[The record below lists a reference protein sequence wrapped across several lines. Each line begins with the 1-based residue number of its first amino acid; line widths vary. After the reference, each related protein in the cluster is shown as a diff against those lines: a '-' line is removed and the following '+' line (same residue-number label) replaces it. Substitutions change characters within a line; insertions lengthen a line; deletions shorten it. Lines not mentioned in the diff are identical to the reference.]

1 VTVASVRADG
11 VGIRFV
17 FDRQGRPMTPGIARI
32 RRRTSESWG
41 LRGVDFELEPGAT
54 AALIGPNGAGKTTLL
69 RALAG
74 VYEPDEGRLA
84 VSGPVGSLLSVSAG
98 LLPRLNGRENAVL
111 LSVLAGMTRA
121 EARVGV
127 EEIGARAGLGD
138 AFGRPSMSY
147 SAGMK
152 ARLALAVIERAE
164 PDVLLLDEVHEALD
178 AGVRETLIAL
188 VRRIA
193 DRGGIVVAAGH
204 DLAELER
211 MCTRGLLL
219 ADGRLVGDGSF
230 EEMADRHQR
239 GVGVSEE
246 VRS

>member
-1 VTVASVRADG
+1 MASVSASG
-11 VGIRFV
+11 LGIRFV
-17 FDRQGRPMTPGIARI
+17 FDRQGRPMTPGLAWI
-32 RRRTSESWG
+32 RGRTSEAWG
-41 LRGVDFELEPGAT
+41 LRGVDLELEPGET
-54 AALIGPNGAGKTTLL
+54 VALIGANGAGKTTLL

-74 VYEPDEGRLA
+74 VYEPDEGRLS

-98 LLPRLNGRENAVL
+98 LLPRLNGRENAML
-111 LSVLAGMTRA
+111 LAVLAGMTRA

-164 PDVLLLDEVHEALD
+164 PEVLLLDEVHEALD
-178 AGVRETLIAL
+178 AAVSETLIDL
-188 VRRIA
+188 VRRISG
-193 DRGGIVVAAGH
+193 RGGIVVAAGH

-211 MCTRGLLL
+211 MCARGLLF
-219 ADGRLVGDGSF
+219 AGGRLVGDGPLGDV
-230 EEMADRHQR
+230 ADRHQR

-246 VRS
+246 MRS